1 MAELTIQDLI
11 DIFNRSNGDQDPV
24 EPTGDPSDV
33 TFAALGF
40 DSLTTLNA
48 VRRIER
54 KHGVELGENVISE
67 ARTPRQLLDRVNAA
81 LAAA

>member
-1 MAELTIQDLI
+1 MAEMTIQDLI
-11 DIFNRSNGDQDPV
+11 DVFNRSIGDQDPI
-24 EPTGDPSDV
+24 EPEGDPSDV

-54 KHGVELGENVISE
+54 KNSIELGENVVSE
-67 ARTPRQLLDRVNAA
+67 ARTPRQLLDRVNSA
-81 LAAA
+81 LSGV

>member
-11 DIFNRSNGDQDPV
+11 DVFNRSIGDQDPV
-24 EPTGDPSDV
+24 EPEGDPSDL

-54 KHGVELGENVISE
+54 KHGIDLGENVVSE
-67 ARTPRQLLDRVNAA
+67 AKTPRRLLDRINTA
-81 LAAA
+81 LTGV